1 MLMGFISRF
10 IALIIIVI
18 FSPLFVFIFLML
30 LSFQGRPVFFQQKRI
45 GYKFKEF
52 NIIKF
57 RTMIP
62 NDGSAITKKNDSRI
76 TFLGK
81 ILRKSKLDEIPQ
93 LFNIVNGEMRFIGPR
108 PEIIKYF
115 DYDKF
120 EFLNHIKPGLSDYS
134 SIILRNEDQ
143 ILDNI
148 GGDSA
153 YEQLLPIKIKLAN
166 YYAKKKIF
174 LFRPSI
180 SFCNDFR
187 NIFTKLFLKI
197 FYDTLPNKNVK
208 GIKPFIEE
216 YLY

>member
-1 MLMGFISRF
+1 MGFISRF
-10 IALIIIVI
+10 IALIMIVI
-18 FSPLFVFIFLML
+18 FSPLFAFIFLML
-30 LSFQGRPVFFQQKRI
+30 LSFQGRPIFFQQKRI

-52 NIIKF
+52 RIIKF

-62 NDGSAITKKNDSRI
+62 NNGSKITKINDSRI

-115 DYDKF
+115 DYDRF

-148 GGDSA
+148 GGDNA
-153 YEQLLPIKIKLAN
+153 YEKLLPIKIKLAN
-166 YYAKKKIF
+166 YYAKRKSFHLDLQLVFGTIFAIF
-174 LFRPSI
+174 LPYYFPRYVIIPHLI
-180 SFCNDFR
+180 
-187 NIFTKLFLKI
+187 
-197 FYDTLPNKNVK
+197 KNVR
-208 GIKPFIEE
+208 GIKPFLEKH
-216 YLY
+216 LY

>member
-1 MLMGFISRF
+1 MMVLQ
-10 IALIIIVI
+10 L
-18 FSPLFVFIFLML
+18 
-30 LSFQGRPVFFQQKRI
+30 Q
-45 GYKFKEF
+45 
-52 NIIKF
+52 
-57 RTMIP
+57 
-62 NDGSAITKKNDSRI
+62 KNDSRI

-166 YYAKKKIF
+166 YYAKKSFYLDLQLVFATISAIF
-174 LFRPSI
+174 LPNYFSRYFMIPYLIKMSKVLNH
-180 SFCNDFR
+180 SLKS
-187 NIFTKLFLKI
+187 IFTS
-197 FYDTLPNKNVK
+197 T
-208 GIKPFIEE
+208 
-216 YLY
+216 